1 MSDAPDTPPVPRP
14 RRSRVVVV
22 YGALTAAAL
31 GAWLYAGVTG
41 WVPFTDS
48 ERATVPAGIRS
59 SPGGYRAFHF
69 WHSGYQGGK

>member
-1 MSDAPDTPPVPRP
+1 MSNAPDTPPVPLP
-14 RRSRVVVV
+14 RRSRVVVA
-22 YGALTAAAL
+22 YGALTLAVL
-31 GAWLYAGVTG
+31 GGWIYARSTG
-41 WVPFTDS
+41 WVPRTGS